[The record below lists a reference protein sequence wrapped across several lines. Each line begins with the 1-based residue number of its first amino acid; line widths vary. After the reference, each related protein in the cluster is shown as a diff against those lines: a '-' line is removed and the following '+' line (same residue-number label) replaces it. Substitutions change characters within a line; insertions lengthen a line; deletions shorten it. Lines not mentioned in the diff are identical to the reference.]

1 MIDLATSSISFVYN
15 KNNKGP
21 RAVLYATPD
30 KTITHS
36 ENVLLTTTCFIQ
48 FCNNFNI
55 HLWMLSLGDKLYQM
69 LCLSLEV

>member
-55 HLWMLSLGDKLYQM
+55 HL
-69 LCLSLEV
+69 